1 MNWWAQ
7 ELSLPEREMSVR
19 RTYDQTEQEEH
30 ERRVFSGEHDRSGS
44 AAIPARRGG
53 HQSADRGQSE
63 TGERRSSHVGHRSDP
78 GERTCRGAPRDEVE
92 RVTATDGTDLALH
105 RLGPDGG
112 APVVLV
118 PGAFSD
124 HRFWL
129 GTRETGFGRA
139 AAERGFSVWV
149 LDPRGHGASE
159 RPGPDSAWR
168 FRDWIRH
175 DVPAAVRAATGAG
188 GRAVVVAH
196 SAGGAA
202 ALAAAAFDPETAGRI
217 RGIAALS
224 TPSPNA
230 RPFRRGAA
238 LVARLLSTALG
249 RFPARALGL
258 GGEDELGGVMAEWMG
273 WNAAGA
279 WRWPGGPDLLAAL
292 RPAPFPVLI
301 ATGSGSGASAAPRRR
316 RALFGSSGERVLRT
330 RLRPGDRRPND
341 FGHFGLGRRWGQS
354 ARILAW
360 GSAPEAQTL
369 QYFRTC
375 RAASRTF
382 SVLGRIARSRIRL
395 NPTGVNVDP
404 TRRMGASR

>member
-1 MNWWAQ
+1 MKI
-7 ELSLPEREMSVR
+7 
-19 RTYDQTEQEEH
+19 D
-30 ERRVFSGEHDRSGS
+30 RVI
-44 AAIPARRGG
+44 AA
-53 HQSADRGQSE
+53 
-63 TGERRSSHVGHRSDP
+63 
-78 GERTCRGAPRDEVE
+78 
-92 RVTATDGTDLALH
+92 DGTELALH
-105 RLGPDGG
+105 RLGDDSGT
-112 APVVLV
+112 PVVLV

-230 RPFRRGAA
+230 RPFRRGAS
-238 LVARLLSTALG
+238 LVARLLSGALG

-273 WNAAGA
+273 WNAAGV

-301 ATGSGSGASAAPRRR
+301 ATGSGDRLFAPPAGCRELAASLGDKATFREFG
-316 RALFGSSGERVLRT
+316 RATGCSEDYT
-330 RLRPGDRRPND
+330 HPG
-341 FGHFGLGRRWGQS
+341 LLVS
-354 ARILAW
+354 
-360 GSAPEAQTL
+360 
-369 QYFRTC
+369 
-375 RAASRTF
+375 RAARVEVWPVILDWMESLR
-382 SVLGRIARSRIRL
+382 G
-395 NPTGVNVDP
+395 
-404 TRRMGASR
+404 